1 MANKRITE
9 VDSID
14 SLNSND
20 SLFVNHNNT
29 IRQVS
34 KSNVVFDVANGG
46 TGATNAADARANLG
60 VAAANH
66 EHSISELVDGTLAV
80 AYGGTGKNTHAN
92 NAVLTGNGEGAV
104 NNVVTASGALYATA
118 NNGAAQFG
126 TLPIAQGGTGATNGA
141 DALANLFAAGATIL
155 SSEQYGVDLPDA
167 GIEGRIFFKKIATT

>member
-29 IRQVS
+29 IKQVS

-66 EHSISELVDGTLAV
+66 EHSISELVDGTLSV
-80 AYGGTGKNTHAN
+80 TYGGTGKNKHTN
-92 NAVLTGNGEGAV
+92 NAVLTGNGNGAV
-104 NNVVTASGALYATA
+104 NNVATASGALYATA
-118 NNGAAQFG
+118 SNGAPKFG
-126 TLPIAQGGTGATNGA
+126 TLQIAQGGTGSSNGA
-141 DALANLFAAGATIL
+141 TGLKNLFAAGATVL
-155 SSEQYGVDLPDA
+155 SSNQYGAELPAA
-167 GIEGRIFFKKIATT
+167 GTKGRIFFKKIATT

>member
-20 SLFVNHNNT
+20 SLFINHNNT

-66 EHSISELVDGTLAV
+66 EHQISELVGGTLSV
-80 AYGGTGKNTHAN
+80 EY
-92 NAVLTGNGEGAV
+92 
-104 NNVVTASGALYATA
+104 
-118 NNGAAQFG
+118 
-126 TLPIAQGGTGATNGA
+126 GGTGATNGA
-141 DALANLFAAGATIL
+141 DALANLFSAGATVL
-155 SSEQYGVDLPDA
+155 SSEQYGAELPAA
-167 GIEGRIFFKKIATT
+167 GIKGRIFFKKIATT